1 MSIPKEGG
9 FSRSKRPRT
18 VFMERSVL
26 LRIFLRS
33 LTIQGSFN
41 PWRMQNMGFAFS
53 LLPCLLR
60 DPRAADAIER
70 HLQMFNTHPYLAAPI
85 IGAVVRGGEEGAAV
99 EAVDRLKTALMGP
112 YAAIGDSFFW
122 GALKTFCAVGAA
134 LAALAGSLLAPLV
147 FLILFTPA
155 HFWVRGKGYLEGCRR
170 EKGGIDFIRGLD
182 LPGAG
187 GRVRSF
193 LPVLVGILAAVAG
206 DAVRRS
212 WTSLPEIPAT
222 AVAFFLILLSFLAVR
237 RGISPLAILY
247 GTTLLCM
254 ALSI

>member
-1 MSIPKEGG
+1 
-9 FSRSKRPRT
+9 
-18 VFMERSVL
+18 MERSVL

-41 PWRMQNMGFAFS
+41 LWRMQNMGFAFS
-53 LLPCLLR
+53 LLPFLLR
-60 DPRAADAIER
+60 NPGAGRRAAAAVER

-85 IGAVVRGGEEGAAV
+85 IGAVVKTEEEGAAV

-122 GALKTFCAVGAA
+122 GVLKTFCAVGAT
-134 LAALAGSLLAPLV
+134 LVALAGTLLAPLA

-155 HFWVRGKGYLEGCRR
+155 HFWVRGKGYLEGYRR
-170 EKGGIDFIRGLD
+170 GKDGIDFIRGLD

-187 GRVRSF
+187 GRIRSF
-193 LPVLVGILAAVAG
+193 LPVVVGILAAAAG

-222 AVAFFLILLSFLAVR
+222 AVAFFVILLSFLAVR

-254 ALSI
+254 VLSI